1 MRKNNDMYDIIDD
14 IPHQTTNVLNTVND
28 LRDLALKDKAAKQ
41 KKTVEDIS
49 LLMQIWNKM
58 RVSSFFIFDKE
69 NMFRRWCTEIKDN
82 NGFNNFIMIAI
93 IVSSILLVFQTPD
106 LDPLDIKSV
115 ILNYL
120 DQVFTIIFIAEM
132 LIKMVSMCVI
142 ISNDRIQGA

>member
-1 MRKNNDMYDIIDD
+1 M
-14 IPHQTTNVLNTVND
+14 LNTVND

-69 NMFRRWCTEIKDN
+69 NWFRRWCTEIKDN
-82 NGFNNFIMIAI
+82 NSFNNFIMVAI

-106 LDPLDIKSV
+106 LDPNSNQSKVLGHLDS
-115 ILNYL
+115 
-120 DQVFTIIFIAEM
+120 VFTIVFIAEM
-132 LIKMVSMCVI
+132 LIKMISMCVI